1 MAQLK
6 DLLVTGASRLIGDAF
21 ANKITIQTLADSAGS
36 IGTNGQVLKSNGTNI
51 VWGSDNNNVTGVKG
65 NAESSYRTGQ
75 VNLTPANIGALALS
89 GGTMTGA
96 LNTANNTWNAIGDDA
111 QLGDINRAGSLGIQG
126 KNGNTGLFFTTY
138 NQTNKLSGGAIDWD
152 GSKFTIT
159 GTVATSISGNA
170 ATASAANITTS
181 AGRIAYYSDNAGT
194 FTSDANFLYESD
206 KRRIHI
212 EHKSGASPEIQVTY
226 GDTVNMCFGI
236 GSGNTNH
243 GIWDNVADKWMIV
256 ADTSG
261 NVVVNGNSE
270 TATKLKTARSI
281 NGTNFNGSANI
292 TTANW
297 GTSRTL
303 TIGSTGKS
311 VNGSGN
317 VSWSLSEI
325 GAAASSHNHATLTI
339 GNKTYNGS
347 TNVSIGIADLGL
359 ASTTTFLGI
368 TSTDLSNGS
377 TTSPVAIVTGPTTG
391 NVTPTNGSVVM
402 EQTSGEEYIW
412 DGSKWNTMGLASS
425 WALANHMHGNILNNG
440 TITSDTAKASG
451 QHLVITDSN
460 NKVARSNIT
469 LGTATTT
476 YLRNDGTWATPANN
490 YVTQNAAMTTA
501 GAYPVI
507 LAYNTGTAAV
517 TNTVNKASTLTYNPS
532 TTKLHTPIIELTSA
546 SYGETLPS
554 TGSEGQIFFQ
564 LSEESGSL
572 DSRYVAKA
580 GDTMTGNLLIS
591 KDDTSEAIC
600 RSVNSNGAVE
610 LLASTNRG
618 LYDRTNTKWIINLQ
632 VSDSTV
638 RTQYPLYGAVWNDYA
653 EFRETKEKIEPGRC
667 IREIGDDT
675 LELTTERLMRGCEIV
690 SDTFGFA
697 IGQSKKANTP
707 TAASGRVLAYLY
719 EDRETARQ
727 HIGWPVCSG
736 PNGTVS
742 IMTEEE
748 EEKYPSRIIG
758 TISAIPDYDV
768 WYGGSNGDAPIQ
780 VNGRIWIRI
789 R

>member
-21 ANKITIQTLADSAGS
+21 ANKMTIQTLADSAGS

-51 VWGSDNNNVTGVKG
+51 VWGSDNNSVTGVRG
-65 NAESSYRTGQ
+65 SAESSFRTGQ
-75 VNLTPANIGALALS
+75 VILTAANVGAPTTTGS
-89 GGTMTGA
+89 GASGT
-96 LNTANNTWNAIGDDA
+96 W
-111 QLGDINRAGSLGIQG
+111 GI
-126 KNGNTGLFFTTY
+126 
-138 NQTNKLSGGAIDWD
+138 S
-152 GSKFTIT
+152 IT
-159 GTVATSISGNA
+159 GSSASCTGNA
-170 ATASAANITTS
+170 ATASKAAAANITTS

-194 FTSDANFLYESD
+194 FTSDADLVYDSSKNEIL
-206 KRRIHI
+206 IT
-212 EHKSGASPEIQVTY
+212 HKSGAAPEVRVKY
-226 GDTVNMCFGI
+226 GTTVNMAFGI
-236 GSGNTNH
+236 GSGDTNH
-243 GIWDNVADKWMIV
+243 GIFDTIAGKWMIV

-281 NGTNFNGSANI
+281 NGTNFDGSGNI

-303 TIGSTGKS
+303 TIGSAGKS

-347 TNVSIGIADLGL
+347 ENITIGIADLGL

-377 TTSPVAIVTGPTTG
+377 TTQSITIVIGPTTG
-391 NVTPTNGSVVM
+391 TDIHPTVGSVVM
-402 EQTSGEEYIW
+402 EQSSGEEYIW
-412 DGSKWNTMGLASS
+412 DGSKWNSMGLASS
-425 WALANHMHGNILNNG
+425 WALANHIHGNILNNG

-451 QHLVITDSN
+451 QHLVVTDSSN
-460 NKVARSNIT
+460 RVARSNIT

-546 SYGETLPS
+546 SYGETLPT

-632 VSDSTV
+632 VSDNTV
-638 RTQYPLYGAVWNDYA
+638 RSQYPLYGAVWNDYA
-653 EFRETKEKIEPGRC
+653 EFRETKEKVEPGRC

-697 IGQSKKANTP
+697 IGQSEKANTP

>member
-51 VWGSDNNNVTGVKG
+51 VWGSDNNSVTGVKG

-75 VNLTPANIGALALS
+75 VNLTAANVGAPTTTGS
-89 GGTMTGA
+89 GASGT
-96 LNTANNTWNAIGDDA
+96 W
-111 QLGDINRAGSLGIQG
+111 GI
-126 KNGNTGLFFTTY
+126 
-138 NQTNKLSGGAIDWD
+138 S
-152 GSKFTIT
+152 IT
-159 GTVATSISGNA
+159 GSSASCTGNA
-170 ATASAANITTS
+170 ATASKAAAANITTS

-194 FTSDANFLYESD
+194 FASDADLVYDSSNNEIL
-206 KRRIHI
+206 IT
-212 EHKSGASPEIQVTY
+212 HKSGASPEVRIKY
-226 GDTVNMCFGI
+226 GTTVNMAFGI
-236 GSGNTNH
+236 GNGDTNH
-243 GIWDNVADKWMIV
+243 GIYDTVAGKWMIV

-281 NGTNFNGSANI
+281 NGTNFDGSGNI

-339 GNKTYNGS
+339 GSKTYNGS
-347 TNVSIGIADLGL
+347 SNVSIGIADLGL

-412 DGSKWNTMGLASS
+412 DGNKWNTMGLASS
-425 WALANHMHGNILNNG
+425 WALANHVHGNILNNG

-532 TTKLHTPIIELTSA
+532 TKKLHTPIIELTSA
-546 SYGETLPS
+546 SYGETLPT

-632 VSDSTV
+632 VSDSAAH
-638 RTQYPLYGAVWNDYA
+638 TQYPLYGAVWNDYA

-697 IGQSKKANTP
+697 IGQSEKANTP

-789 R
+789 K